1 MFASLYSLLLSI
13 ILVTAIPAFA
23 QNAIIEEIVPII
35 KAGSSRDLA
44 RFFDNTIELNMH
56 SVQGDY
62 SKSQAELVVR
72 DFFKKFPPKDFQVVK
87 EGETGSSIKYY
98 IAYYTCQEQTF
109 RVLIKTK
116 DIKDKP
122 VIYSLDFKKD

>member
-1 MFASLYSLLLSI
+1 MFPPFCSI
-13 ILVTAIPAFA
+13 ILSLILVTTYPVFA
-23 QNAIIEEIVPII
+23 QNKMIEEIVPII

-44 RFFDNTIELNMH
+44 KFFDNTIELNMNT
-56 SVQGDY
+56 VQGDY
-62 SKSQAELVVR
+62 SRSQAELVVR

-87 EGETGSSIKYY
+87 EGETASNIRYY

-116 DIKDKP
+116 ELKDKP
-122 VIYSLDFKKD
+122 VIFSIDFKKD